1 MPLPSPLGSE
11 ANAHEFI
18 PERWLQNPGE
28 TEEAYQARF
37 SKMKSTDF
45 TFGAGSRACLGRYL
59 SQLESAPGMPLPSPL
74 GSEANAP
81 G

>member
-1 MPLPSPLGSE
+1 MCVGTEDCLVP
-11 ANAHEFI
+11 I
-18 PERWLQNPGE
+18 QNPGE

-45 TFGAGSRACLGRYL
+45 TFGAGSRACLGL
-59 SQLESAPGMPLPSPL
+59 PLPSPL